1 MACRINKQEIL
12 ESYEATCQKN
22 GISPDYD
29 AIDLSVLEGETYIDV
44 SENA

>member
-29 AIDLSVLEGETYIDV
+29 AIDLSVLDGE
-44 SENA
+44 